1 MPAPP
6 PPPAPDPEPPPPE
19 PAAPAPVP
27 PSAGAPAPGATPG
40 YFLQKVFFATDRKI
54 NERREFTAEPNH
66 ALTFGEIFVTIPAS
80 HQEGVIE
87 TPSIFKLEFRRDRNK
102 HFTLLATLPLNQAAF
117 LARVNQ
123 SMQGARKQAFVFVH
137 GYNVTFESAAMRTAQ
152 IAFDMKFNG
161 APIFYSWPSAGKL
174 LSYFRDA
181 QASERSTSHLQQF
194 LLSVV
199 EQTEAEDVF
208 LIGHSMG
215 SRPLTKALAELGKL
229 NKGLDAKVRELVLAA
244 PDIDPVIFT
253 TQIAPFLRPSVSNI
267 TLYTSDRDKALLA
280 SELIQSDEPRL
291 GQASYRPFLTDA
303 ETIDATRVDT
313 DFLGHSYFAQS
324 PLLIQ
329 DITVLLKDR
338 LRAARRKALMEFNT
352 TNPVTWQFR
361 PVQ

>member
-1 MPAPP
+1 MPPRVGA
-6 PPPAPDPEPPPPE
+6 PAPDPS
-19 PAAPAPVP
+19 PA
-27 PSAGAPAPGATPG
+27 
-40 YFLQKVFFATDRKI
+40 YYLQKVFFATDRKV
-54 NERREFTAEPNH
+54 NAQREFTAESNNR
-66 ALTFGEIFVTIPAS
+66 LTYGEIFVTIPAS
-80 HQEGVIE
+80 HQIGAIE
-87 TPSIFKLEFRRDRNK
+87 SPSIFKLEFRRDRNK
-102 HFTLLATLPLNQAAF
+102 HFTLQATLPLDQATF
-117 LARVNQ
+117 LSRVNQ

-137 GYNVTFESAAMRTAQ
+137 GYNVTFEAAAMRTAQ
-152 IAFDMKFNG
+152 IAFDMRFNG
-161 APIFYSWPSAGKL
+161 APIFYSWPSAGKV

-181 QASERSTSHLQQF
+181 QASERSTSHLQEF

-199 EQTEAEDVF
+199 EQTGAEDVF

-229 NKGLDAKVRELVLAA
+229 NKGLDAKVQELVLAA
-244 PDIDPVIFT
+244 PDIDPIIFT

-280 SELIQSDEPRL
+280 SELLQSDEPRL

-303 ETIDATRVDT
+303 ETIDASRVDT

-324 PLLIQ
+324 PVLIQ

-338 LRAARRKALMEFNT
+338 LRAAKRKALMEFNT
-352 TNPVTWQFR
+352 ANPITWQFR